1 MNAYVVLLKGL
12 LRSTS
17 FWVTGALLSLFLLAP
32 SLFSFDVFSL
42 KSPTMV
48 ELSQVNLDLAKANAS
63 DNDPTKPEDLK
74 DLDAQRYA
82 ALLRSQSAVSV
93 TAYANELSLADEA
106 LKSAADLGYGSWT
119 LENEAMLV
127 YEKSVADLDVAN
139 SPKTSGELSGL
150 QYISYSFALLPSF
163 IWPLAS
169 LLITNGAHDLLA
181 RGSLMRRLP
190 LSTAS
195 RAASMSLACVTF
207 PLILLLMVLMPSF
220 LVACLRNGIG
230 NPSDAIVFIAGGA
243 VQSTTTLTSSAMW
256 VGSLWLSSSNLC
268 LAATLIH
275 LVTDN
280 SKAAIGAAVTLG
292 VISSS
297 PIAALAISQCPLL
310 IWTPIGY
317 TDPARFAGYYGC
329 WPTASMTPLNLVQG
343 LGAVLVPLVWLGLI
357 YAITMLVSVRRDRH
371 A

>member
-1 MNAYVVLLKGL
+1 MNAYVVLLKRL

-42 KSPTMV
+42 KSPRMV

-93 TAYANELSLADEA
+93 TAYANELSHADEA

-119 LENEAMLV
+119 LEDEAMLV
-127 YEKSVADLDVAN
+127 YEKSAANLDVAN
-139 SPKTSGELSGL
+139 SPKASGELSGL
-150 QYISYSFALLPSF
+150 QYISYSLALLPSF

-195 RAASMSLACVTF
+195 RAASLSLACVTF
-207 PLILLLMVLMPSF
+207 PLILFLMVLMPSF

-230 NPSDAIVFIAGGA
+230 NPSDAIVFIAGGT

-256 VGSLWLSSSNLC
+256 VGSLWLSSSSLC
-268 LAATLIH
+268 LASVLIH

-280 SKAAIGAAVTLG
+280 SKAGIGGAVTLG

-310 IWTPIGY
+310 KWTPIGY

-329 WPTASMTPLNLVQG
+329 WPTTSMTPLNLVQG
-343 LGAVLVPLVWLGLI
+343 FGAVLVPLVWLGLI
-357 YAITMLVSVRRDRH
+357 YALTMLVSVRSDCH